1 MELNTTTSHATSEAK
16 VTSAY
21 WGYRELTAD
30 EICAVAGG
38 DIGDYADGGD
48 RGYGGGDSSASS
60 GSASCESPAAAAA
73 RAAGY
78 EKCDALGFAA
88 QAAAQFSTIS
98 AAKELAAQVGPVCKL
113 GIDNV
118 VDAVYRT
125 SNYEF
130 CNASAGGGVFASFS
144 GGGDHSDAR

>member
-1 MELNTTTSHATSEAK
+1 MEISTTTSHATSEAK
-16 VTSAY
+16 VTSVY

-48 RGYGGGDSSASS
+48 RGYGGGTSSAGG

-73 RAAGY
+73 RVEGYAACEATSAGIR
-78 EKCDALGFAA
+78 GAA
-88 QAAAQFSTIS
+88 QLSGNF
-98 AAKELAAQVGPVCKL
+98 AAKELAGQLETVCK
-113 GIDNV
+113 NA
-118 VDAVYRT
+118 VDKTVAAKHRT

-130 CNASAGGGVFASFS
+130 CNASTGGGLFASYGDS
-144 GGGDHSDAR
+144 GTNDSR